1 MFSKIALIIACT
13 ILAIMLSSLN
23 SLNLV
28 CTINSNTNVYS
39 ISLLSSS
46 DLQVRHIPGV
56 VSTLVEDGPFKVFCG
71 GLPTYLSDDQ
81 VNSVCVYFTFFLY
94 SSIWLNFIIII
105 LTLFAQVMVSKAI
118 VTNYDA

>member
-81 VNSVCVYFTFFLY
+81 VNSVCVFML
-94 SSIWLNFIIII
+94 S
-105 LTLFAQVMVSKAI
+105 
-118 VTNYDA
+118 